1 MIIYIDH
8 KNKIVFII
16 PPKNGNTT
24 ISSHLNISLKHKYCK
39 EEIENC
45 LTNDDFIK
53 LIIIR
58 KDIVGRFLSGF
69 YEDLF
74 NNHCY
79 NDIDISLIEYLKFL
93 NHCFINKIPNV
104 NNLNVFLK
112 QNKEICFGN
121 CSKVSL
127 PITDKNGNFMSHIQS
142 QKYQIKKYLTCK
154 NIKLLEIKDINKFLN
169 NDIHKNIKLK
179 KFLDINLDTTK
190 LKELKQK
197 RLIINDETLEEE
209 YKNII
214 LNMYKEDIEL
224 IQYLEN
230 KYEYIL

>member
-1 MIIYIDH
+1 
-8 KNKIVFII
+8 
-16 PPKNGNTT
+16 
-24 ISSHLNISLKHKYCK
+24 
-39 EEIENC
+39 
-45 LTNDDFIK
+45 
-53 LIIIR
+53 
-58 KDIVGRFLSGF
+58 
-69 YEDLF
+69 
-74 NNHCY
+74 
-79 NDIDISLIEYLKFL
+79 
-93 NHCFINKIPNV
+93 
-104 NNLNVFLK
+104 
-112 QNKEICFGN
+112 
-121 CSKVSL
+121 
-127 PITDKNGNFMSHIQS
+127 MSHIQS
-142 QKYQIKKYLTCK
+142 QKYQIKNYLTCK

-179 KFLDINLDTTK
+179 KLLDINLYTTE